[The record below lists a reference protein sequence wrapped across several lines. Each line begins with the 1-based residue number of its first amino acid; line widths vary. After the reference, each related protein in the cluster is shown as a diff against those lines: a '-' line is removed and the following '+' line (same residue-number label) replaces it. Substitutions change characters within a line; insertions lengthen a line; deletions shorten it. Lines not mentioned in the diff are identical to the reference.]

1 MWCFKSAPSNLSNC
15 KILQKKKKSPN
26 VQPDMPYLGIFGVDF
41 WKTMSIFEMRTL
53 KFLIEKIL
61 RKKKNAYVW
70 DQKCLI
76 WVLLDY
82 ILKNY
87 CHIWNQHPQIF
98 LIAKFYQEKKMPKF
112 ATKYA
117 LFKYFWCRI
126 IKNYIHISNQHS
138 QICLIVIFCK
148 KQPKMRKSETKDALF
163 GYFWARFLKNYC
175 HSWNQ
180 HGQIFL

>member
-1 MWCFKSAPSNLSNC
+1 ML
-15 KILQKKKKSPN
+15 
-26 VQPDMPYLGIFGVDF
+26 
-41 WKTMSIFEMRTL
+41 
-53 KFLIEKIL
+53 
-61 RKKKNAYVW
+61 
-70 DQKCLI
+70 
-76 WVLLDY
+76 
-82 ILKNY
+82 
-87 CHIWNQHPQIF
+87 
-98 LIAKFYQEKKMPKF
+98 KF

-175 HSWNQ
+175 HS
-180 HGQIFL
+180 

>member
-1 MWCFKSAPSNLSNC
+1 
-15 KILQKKKKSPN
+15 
-26 VQPDMPYLGIFGVDF
+26 MPKFETKDALFGYF
-41 WKTMSIFEMRTL
+41 WGR
-53 KFLIEKIL
+53 
-61 RKKKNAYVW
+61 
-70 DQKCLI
+70 
-76 WVLLDY
+76 

-87 CHIWNQHPQIF
+87 CHISNQHPQIF
-98 LIAKFYQEKKMPKF
+98 LIAKFYQENKCSNLRP
-112 ATKYA
+112 KYA

-175 HSWNQ
+175 HS
-180 HGQIFL
+180 